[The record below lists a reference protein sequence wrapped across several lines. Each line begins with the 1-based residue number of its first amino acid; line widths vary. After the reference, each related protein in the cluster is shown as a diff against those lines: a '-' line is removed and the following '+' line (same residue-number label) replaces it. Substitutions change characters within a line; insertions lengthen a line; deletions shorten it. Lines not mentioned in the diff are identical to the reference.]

1 MVHGRRGY
9 PLTRALP
16 PAAMSTTEAP
26 TAPADESASAAPR
39 GMTLPDLMAQA
50 DAFMA
55 EGRLGGAVALYKL
68 ALRAFPQVIGLHFNL
83 ALALLRYEHPQEAI
97 HHFDVLLTAQNQPAW
112 LQQRARQGL
121 AVALEQSGNTAAAA
135 AEYRRLLQSEPDN
148 FAVLRQLGTLYRDL
162 GLHERALE
170 AYAHCHRLWPAHAGI
185 AVELAQLRLMQADW
199 SAAPDAAATSALAA
213 ACQQLPAGVEP
224 PPPHVFLQLPGD
236 LPLTTLAELAHG
248 HSRHIEQAC
257 GLPAGG
263 ALAPLHRT
271 REGRRLH
278 LAYAVSDVHLSSTA
292 WLQELLQAHDRD
304 HYQISLYTWSPDDDS
319 AARESIEGLAEH
331 TIDVHGWSDAAIA
344 ARLRED
350 RVDVLLDPGSPA
362 RHSRPAI
369 FARRPAPLQLAWLAD
384 PVCAFSGWFDALLS
398 DAVQLGDDP
407 APWPCPVL
415 TLPGCARTLRHH
427 TDELDTGPRL
437 TRRTQGL
444 PLRAPVL
451 ACFAEAS
458 ALSPALFSLWLRQIA
473 PVRNA
478 VLWLANHPRPL
489 RERLVTLAEAQGL
502 PRQRLRFLDDTLAHR
517 RTACLR
523 LADLVLDTGRAEGG
537 GPIHDALSAGVPVLS
552 WAGRH
557 SLQRIGQSLLAGAG
571 DNGSVDGNNHQ
582 DPWVAP
588 DLAAYEARLHHLL
601 RHPRELMA
609 CREHLQRH
617 IQHATTALPLPPAH
631 NAGALATALQARID
645 ALWAPI
651 ESLQQH

>member
-1 MVHGRRGY
+1 MARHGY
-9 PLTRALP
+9 PHCRALLDC
-16 PAAMSTTEAP
+16 AMSITEVSPTTDTEA
-26 TAPADESASAAPR
+26 AAAAAPR
-39 GMTLPDLMAQA
+39 GMTLPDLMGQA

-55 EGRLGGAVALYKL
+55 EGRLGGAIALYKL
-68 ALRAFPQVIGLHFNL
+68 ALRAFPKVIGLHFNL
-83 ALALLRYEHPQEAI
+83 ALALLRYEHPQDAV
-97 HHFDVLLTAQNQPAW
+97 HHFDVLLTAPDQPEW

-135 AEYRRLLQSEPDN
+135 AEYRRLLQTEPDN

-162 GLHERALE
+162 GLHERALD

-213 ACQQLPAGVEP
+213 ACQQRPAGVEP

-236 LPLTTLAELAHG
+236 LPLATLGDIAHA
-248 HSRHIEQAC
+248 HARHIEQVN

-278 LAYAVSDVHLSSTA
+278 LAYAVSDVHLSSTL

-304 HYQISLYTWSPDDDS
+304 RYQVSLYTWSADDDS

-331 TIDVHGWSDAAIA
+331 TVDLQGWSDAAIA

-369 FARRPAPLQLAWLAD
+369 FARRPAPLQLAWMAD
-384 PVCAFSGWFDALLS
+384 PVSAFSGWFDALLS
-398 DAVQLGDDP
+398 DTEQMGDDP
-407 APWPCPVL
+407 AGWPCPVL
-415 TLPGCARTLRHH
+415 SLPGCAQTLHGRA
-427 TDELDTGPRL
+427 DELDTGPRL
-437 TRRTQGL
+437 TRRALGL
-444 PLRAPVL
+444 PMRAPVL
-451 ACFAEAS
+451 ACFAPAS
-458 ALSPALFSLWLRQIA
+458 ALSPAVFGLWLRQLA
-473 PVRNA
+473 PVRGA
-478 VLWLANHPRPL
+478 VLWLADHPRAV
-489 RERLVTLAEAQGL
+489 RERLTLLAETQGL
-502 PRQRLRFLDDTLAHR
+502 PRQRLRFLEAHHAHR

-523 LADLVLDTGRAEGG
+523 LADLVLDTGRTEGAG
-537 GPIHDALSAGVPVLS
+537 TVHDALSASVPVLT

-557 SLQRIGQSLLAGAG
+557 ALQRIGQSLVTGALR
-571 DNGSVDGNNHQ
+571 DASRQ
-582 DPWVAP
+582 WVAP
-588 DLAAYEARLHHLL
+588 DLTRYEARLHHLL
-601 RHPRELMA
+601 RNPRELMA
-609 CREHLQRH
+609 CRSALQQQAADRSNVG
-617 IQHATTALPLPPAH
+617 PLPPAY
-631 NAGALATALQARID
+631 NAGVLVTALQARVD

-651 ESLQQH
+651 ESLQPT